1 MFNLNDLEQ
10 LGKHGIN
17 SDDAKIQVDNF
28 RKGFPFLRITAPAT
42 VGNGIIRLD
51 CDEVDDLIDIY
62 KGFDGSRVKF
72 VPASGAATRM
82 FKHLFEFIQDFPT
95 KGEEALKDKSFNSTF
110 HFFQN
115 IKKQPFYTK
124 LYDEL
129 WSTGYKMDELME
141 RKYYLPIAE
150 ALLARDGLNYGN
162 LPKGLILFHQYKEF
176 SRTALE
182 EHLVEGAQYC
192 RDKHGNLRLHL
203 TVSLEHWGGFEK
215 LIDRVKEYYETHYDI
230 RLDVSFSEQKPST
243 DTIAV
248 ELDNT
253 PFRNPDG
260 TLLFRPGGHGALL
273 ENLNDIDTELIFIKN
288 IDNVVPDRIKPQ
300 TVRYKKA
307 LAGLLLSYRNLIF
320 DYILKLKSDEGDDED
335 LLNGILDFTISEL
348 CIIPS
353 KDLNTQDRAALKRY
367 LLKVLNRPIRVCGMV
382 KNQGEPGGGP
392 FWALNSDGTTS
403 LQIVENSQI
412 DLNDSAIKKI
422 FSESTHFNPV
432 DLVCYVKDSEGK
444 KFDLLKFRDPETGF
458 ISIKSKD
465 GRDLKAQ
472 ELPGLWN
479 GGMSDW
485 NTIFVEVPLITF
497 NPVKTVNDLLREEHQ
512 VEL

>member
-1 MFNLNDLEQ
+1 MFTPNDLEQ
-10 LGKHGIN
+10 LEKHGIN
-17 SDDAKIQVDNF
+17 QDDAKLQIDNF
-28 RKGFPFLRITAPAT
+28 CKGFPFLRITAPAT
-42 VGNGIIRLD
+42 ASNGIIRLD
-51 CDEVDDLIDIY
+51 CDEVDDLVDIY
-62 KGFDGSRVKF
+62 KEFDGSRVKF

-115 IKKQPFYTK
+115 IKKQPFYSK

-129 WSTGYKMDELME
+129 WSTGYKMDELLD

-150 ALLARDGLNYGN
+150 ALLAKDGLNYGN

-182 EHLVEGAQYC
+182 EHIVEGAQYC

-203 TVSLEHWGGFEK
+203 TVSLEHWVGFEK
-215 LIDRVKEYYETHYDI
+215 LIDRVREFYETHYDI
-230 RLDVSFSEQKPST
+230 HLEVSFSEQKPST

-248 ELDNT
+248 EMDNA

-320 DYILKLKSDEGDDED
+320 DYIQKLNSIDGDDDE
-335 LLNGILDFTISEL
+335 LLNGILDFTKSEL

-353 KDLNTQDRAALKRY
+353 KELNTNDKNAFKKY

-392 FWALNSDGTTS
+392 FWAVNSDGTTS
-403 LQIVENSQI
+403 LQIVESSQI
-412 DLNDSAIKKI
+412 DLSDSSIKNI

-432 DLVCYVKDSEGK
+432 DLVCYVKDYEGN

-512 VEL
+512 VGL

>member
-1 MFNLNDLEQ
+1 MFSETDLKQLAEHGVDYSIATEQ
-10 LGKHGIN
+10 IE
-17 SDDAKIQVDNF
+17 NF
-28 RKGFPFLRITAPAT
+28 RKGFPFLKITAPAT
-42 VGNGIIRLD
+42 VNDGIIKLD
-51 CDEVDDLIDIY
+51 YNEVDDLVDIY

-82 FKHLFEFIQDFPT
+82 FKHLFEYIRDFPS
-95 KGEEALKDKSFNSTF
+95 KGEECLSDNGFGSARNFFNS
-110 HFFQN
+110 
-115 IKKQPFYTK
+115 IKMFPFYNK

-129 WSTGYKMDELME
+129 WCTGYKMDELME

-150 ALLARDGLNYGN
+150 ALLAKDGLNYGN
-162 LPKGLILFHQYKEF
+162 LPKGLILFHRYNDI

-182 EHLVEGAQYC
+182 EHLVEGAQYS
-192 RDKHGNLRLHL
+192 RDAHGNLNLHL
-203 TVSLEHWGGFEK
+203 TVSIEHWVGFEK
-215 LIDRVKEYYETHYDI
+215 LVDKVKEFYETHYDI
-230 RLDVSFSEQKPST
+230 ILNISFSEQKPST

-248 ELDNT
+248 EMDNT

-260 TLLFRPGGHGALL
+260 SLLFRPGGHGALL
-273 ENLNDIDTELIFIKN
+273 NNLNDIDSDLIFIKN
-288 IDNVVPDRIKPQ
+288 IDNVVPDRLKPH

-307 LAGLLLSYRNLIF
+307 IAGLLISYKNIIF
-320 DYILKLKSDEGDDED
+320 DYISKLNDDE
-335 LLNGILDFTISEL
+335 LVNEEFLEQVLDFTKNEL
-348 CIIPS
+348 CVLPS
-353 KDLNTQDRAALKRY
+353 ESLKTDDKKSLKTY
-367 LLKVLNRPIRVCGMV
+367 LLKILNRPIRVCGMV

-392 FWALNSDGTTS
+392 FWAKNSDGTTS
-403 LQIVENSQI
+403 LQIVESSQI
-412 DLNDSAIKKI
+412 DTNDSKINKI

-432 DLVCYVKDSEGK
+432 DLVCYVKDYKGD
-444 KFDLLKFRDPETGF
+444 KFNLLQYSDPLTGF

-465 GRDLKAQ
+465 GRNLKAQ

-512 VEL
+512 TE